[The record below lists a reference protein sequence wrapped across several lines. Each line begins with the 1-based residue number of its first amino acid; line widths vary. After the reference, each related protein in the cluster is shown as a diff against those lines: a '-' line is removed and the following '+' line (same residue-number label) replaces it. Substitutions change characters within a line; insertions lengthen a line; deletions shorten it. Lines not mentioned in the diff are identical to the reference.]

1 MGSRQTANCTVEYV
15 TTQSI
20 QLFDKFRRVRKVS
33 NIEDP
38 TGTSTE
44 DSIHV
49 QLPQWD
55 LYHTIGFTNVS
66 LTKVVNIDLV
76 EERTRLDQMDTEKV
90 ENTNK
95 EYLVYLNDESLDT
108 QSITIDNDSH
118 LNSEDSL
125 LISCLGTCVLQVQ
138 FSFTECC
145 IGMKIPIPMSYRF
158 HDSTKYI
165 KYTDINVE

>member
-1 MGSRQTANCTVEYV
+1 M
-15 TTQSI
+15 
-20 QLFDKFRRVRKVS
+20 
-33 NIEDP
+33 
-38 TGTSTE
+38 
-44 DSIHV
+44 
-49 QLPQWD
+49 
-55 LYHTIGFTNVS
+55 
-66 LTKVVNIDLV
+66 V